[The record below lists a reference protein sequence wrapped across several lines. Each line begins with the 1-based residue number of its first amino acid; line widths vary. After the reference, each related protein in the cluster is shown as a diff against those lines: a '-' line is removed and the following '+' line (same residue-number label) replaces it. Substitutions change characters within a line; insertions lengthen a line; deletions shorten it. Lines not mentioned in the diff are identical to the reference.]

1 MKFKLSLISLLL
13 CIILGAGSV
22 FAAPADVL
30 DGLVE
35 YKLESADASSVQE
48 LIDTELTQNAGT
60 LSEWYVLSLAST
72 GSYDFTKYE
81 KALLDYL
88 STHTV
93 YSATTR
99 QKYALTL
106 LAIGSSNEYIE
117 NTLSDSVGKLGIMSY
132 VYGLHL
138 LNNKVKCDALKA
150 SDLADHI
157 LSLQQSD
164 GGWGLTS
171 TASDPDVTAMVVT
184 SLAPLAQ
191 NDEKIASAVEK
202 ALDRLSQMQTAE
214 GDFISYGVKNPE
226 SASQV
231 LIALCSLDIDCTKD
245 ARFIKN
251 GNTLVDVIQKY
262 QLEDG
267 SFRHVIDAGFNE
279 NATASAF
286 LAFSA
291 YQKFLDGKG
300 SLFVLSSKSENPP
313 PPSPPVT
320 TVPNTGDTQMPPVTE
335 NPSTD
340 NDVTEKFPD
349 VTDKSDADGS
359 KEKSYKPMAILA
371 VAGVGILALVLLFVF
386 KKHKIG
392 NIVAL
397 VVAIAIAVGVICVTD
412 IKSAD
417 DYYSS
422 ENAAKD
428 DPDGTVI
435 LTIRCDSVASSIDS
449 EFIPKDG
456 FILKEVEMEIEDGD
470 TVYTVLTDAAK
481 IYKLQI
487 ENNGTKDSAYIAGI
501 NYLYEFQHGD
511 MAGWI
516 FLVNGEMLS
525 ESSSSA
531 KVKDG
536 DRIEWV
542 YSLTLGKE
550 F

>member
-22 FAAPADVL
+22 FAAPNDAL
-30 DGLVE
+30 DGVVK
-35 YKLESADASSVQE
+35 YKLENSGASSVQE

-72 GSYDFTKYE
+72 GNYDFSKYE
-81 KALLDYL
+81 NALLDYL

-106 LAIGSSNEYIE
+106 FAIGSDSEYIE
-117 NTLSDSVGKLGIMSY
+117 NTLSESVGKLGIMSY

-138 LNNKVKCDALKA
+138 LNNKVKCDSHTDVDVAE
-150 SDLADHI
+150 HI
-157 LSLQQSD
+157 LSLQQAD
-164 GGWGLTS
+164 GGWGLT
-171 TASDPDVTAMVVT
+171 TASDPDVTAMVIA
-184 SLAPLAQ
+184 SLAPLTKE
-191 NDEKIASAVEK
+191 NEKIASAVEK
-202 ALDRLSQMQTAE
+202 ALDRLSQMQTAN
-214 GDFISYGVKNPE
+214 GDFISYGVENPE
-226 SASQV
+226 STCQV
-231 LIALCSLDIDCTKD
+231 LIALCALDIDCTKD

-251 GNTLVDVIQKY
+251 GKTLIDVIEKY
-262 QLEDG
+262 RLENG
-267 SFRHVIDAGFNE
+267 SFCHVIDGNFNE
-279 NATASAF
+279 NATASAY

-291 YQKFLDGKG
+291 YKKLLDGKG
-300 SLFVLSSKSENPP
+300 SLYIFAKNSET

-320 TVPNTGDTQMPPVTE
+320 TTPDTGAAQRPPVTE
-335 NPSTD
+335 KPSMD
-340 NDVTEKFPD
+340 SDVTEKIPD
-349 VTDKSDADGS
+349 STDRSDGNGGKRA
-359 KEKSYKPMAILA
+359 EKSYKPVAIIA
-371 VAGVGILALVLLFVF
+371 VAGVGALALVLLFVF

-392 NIVAL
+392 NVIALLVA
-397 VVAIAIAVGVICVTD
+397 VAIAISVICVTD
-412 IKSAD
+412 IKSAE
-417 DYYSS
+417 DYYSD

-428 DPDGTVI
+428 DPTGTVF
-435 LTIRCDSVASSIDS
+435 LTIRCDSVADSIDS
-449 EFIPKDG
+449 EFIPDDG
-456 FILKEVEMEIEDGD
+456 FILKEVEMEIEEGD

-516 FLVNGEMLS
+516 FFVNGEMPS
-525 ESSSSA
+525 ESSSTVE
-531 KVKDG
+531 VKDG

-542 YSLTLGKE
+542 YSLTLGKD